1 MNDGGLTQVFI
12 FRFSLPST
20 SVVSLYLIIVEGF
33 DRSEVAG
40 IQS

>member
-12 FRFSLPST
+12 FRFSLPCT
-20 SVVSLYLIIVEGF
+20 SVVSLSLIIVEGF
-33 DRSEVAG
+33 DRSEVVG